1 MTIYDL
7 ILLLI
12 VFGFVWFN
20 FWYGL
25 VKSIGGIIGVI
36 LGAILA
42 SRWYGPL
49 AQKAMFAFGGNEGLA
64 KAIVFILLLIVLWR
78 LIALV
83 FVVLDKFLD
92 ILSFIPFLQTFNRL
106 GGAVLGIVEGG
117 LLVGLVLLFVD
128 KWNILPFVANVVNS
142 EVGQFLIKI
151 GRFLAP
157 LLPKDLKS
165 TGFEPPSD

>member
-25 VKSIGGIIGVI
+25 IKSLGGIIGVI

-42 SRWYGPL
+42 SRWYEPL
-49 AQKAMFAFGGNEGLA
+49 SQKTMFAFGGNESLA
-64 KAIVFILLLIVLWR
+64 KTVVFVLLLLILWR
-78 LIALV
+78 LIAFL
-83 FVVLDKFLD
+83 FVVLDKFLH
-92 ILSFIPFLQTFNRL
+92 ILYFIPFLQTFNRL
-106 GGAVLGIVEGG
+106 GGAILGIVEGG

-128 KWNILPFVANVVNS
+128 KWNVLPFIANVVNS
-142 EVGQFLIKI
+142 DVGQFLIKI

-157 LLPKDLKS
+157 LLPSDLTTANKLLNN
-165 TGFEPPSD
+165 